1 MPQKSTP
8 KHIIFNLQKI
18 KDKEKILK
26 NARGEKKY
34 LIYRAKIKITADIS
48 ETMQPEK
55 VK

>member
-1 MPQKSTP
+1 MPKTSTP

-26 NARGEKKY
+26 KARGGGKY

-48 ETMQPEK
+48 ETMQSEK